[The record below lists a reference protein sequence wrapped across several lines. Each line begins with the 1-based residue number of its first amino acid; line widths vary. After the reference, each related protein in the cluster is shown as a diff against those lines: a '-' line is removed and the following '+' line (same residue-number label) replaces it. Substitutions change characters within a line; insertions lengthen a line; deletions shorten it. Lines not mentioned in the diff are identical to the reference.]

1 MITLAYLFF
10 WEENLKEEYYFTSFI
25 RHHFGEVKIVNIDDN
40 PDILLV
46 SVLGG
51 NISIVKNYKAKI
63 KLFFTGENT
72 AYNPYHYQ
80 FNDDKTLKEN
90 FDIIVGFK
98 YSNIRFPLWITYYKY
113 LDYKE
118 DEDNILKH
126 IQESYNK
133 NIKKEKKF
141 LTTLLSHND
150 SYQNNIRPF
159 LYSIM
164 STYKTVICASTLF
177 NNYPT
182 IGNLP
187 SDKIDHISE
196 SVFNICPENSYGEG
210 YITEKIIHA
219 LEAGTIPIYWAS
231 EYPES
236 NIINKN
242 KYIFCDSS
250 DSIKIQKTIDD
261 AVNNKEIRQSYI
273 DGDVFTK
280 DAGIHIKK
288 FYDDLKNNIK
298 QQLDEKNIPYDYRI

>member
-1 MITLAYLFF
+1 MITIAYLFF

-25 RHHFGEVKIVNIDDN
+25 RHHFGEVKTVGVNDN

-51 NISIVKNYKAKI
+51 NINLVKDYKAKI

-72 AYNPYHYQ
+72 SYNPYHHQ
-80 FNDDKTLKEN
+80 FDDDNVLKEN

-98 YSNIRFPLWITYYKY
+98 YNNVRFPLWISYYKY

-118 DEDNILKH
+118 DEDNIIKH
-126 IQESYNK
+126 LQESYDK
-133 NIKKEKKF
+133 NVKKEKKF
-141 LTTLLSHND
+141 LTTLLSHNN
-150 SYQNNIRPF
+150 SFQNNFRPY
-159 LYSIM
+159 LYNLM
-164 STYKTVICASTLF
+164 LKYAPVICASTLF
-177 NNYPT
+177 NNYPK

-187 SDKIDHISE
+187 SEKIDHISE
-196 SVFNICPENSYGEG
+196 SVFNICPENSHGEG
-210 YITEKIIHA
+210 YITEKVIHA

-231 EYPES
+231 EYPET

-242 KYIFCDSS
+242 KYIFCDPNN
-250 DSIKIQKTIDD
+250 IEKLEKTIDD
-261 AVNNKEIRQSYI
+261 AVKNEDIRQTYLK
-273 DGDVFTK
+273 GELFTK

-298 QQLDEKNIPYDYRI
+298 QQLDEKNISYVLRN